1 MAKKNTN
8 SMDETERRCLDIG
21 DEMFGAS
28 EDNITI
34 IIINRKDVR
43 ASLLGKQRSK

>member
-1 MAKKNTN
+1 
-8 SMDETERRCLDIG
+8 MDETERRCLDIG

-34 IIINRKDVR
+34 IINRKDVR